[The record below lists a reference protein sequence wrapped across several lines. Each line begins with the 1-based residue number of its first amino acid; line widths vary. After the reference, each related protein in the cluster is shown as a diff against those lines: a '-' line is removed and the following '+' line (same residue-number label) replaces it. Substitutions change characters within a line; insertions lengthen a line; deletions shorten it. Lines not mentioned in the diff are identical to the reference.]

1 MEYKISEGEQE
12 WREEPIQVGLG
23 KAVPDALPNP
33 SSLSTISGSQ
43 RLEGKRTCKTYP
55 AGQRAGTVDPG
66 SQDGSTSKVKL
77 HPSEIRDGFLRVVI
91 HHLSLEG

>member
-12 WREEPIQVGLG
+12 WREEPVQVGLG
-23 KAVPDALPNP
+23 KAVPDALSNP

-43 RLEGKRTCKTYP
+43 RLEGRVGMQDTPCGQG
-55 AGQRAGTVDPG
+55 AGAADPG
-66 SQDGSTSKVKL
+66 SQDGNTNKVEL
-77 HPSEIRDGFLRVVI
+77 HPSEIREGFLRVVI

>member
-12 WREEPIQVGLG
+12 WREEPMQVGLG

-43 RLEGKRTCKTYP
+43 RLEGKK
-55 AGQRAGTVDPG
+55 DM
-66 SQDGSTSKVKL
+66 
-77 HPSEIRDGFLRVVI
+77 
-91 HHLSLEG
+91 